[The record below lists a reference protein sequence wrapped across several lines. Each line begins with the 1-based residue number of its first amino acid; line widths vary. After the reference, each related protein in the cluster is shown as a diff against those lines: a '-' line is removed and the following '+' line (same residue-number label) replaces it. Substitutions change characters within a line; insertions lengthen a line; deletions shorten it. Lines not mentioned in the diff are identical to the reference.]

1 MKGKQ
6 KILLLV
12 CSVIA
17 VVSVSCMAAYALL
30 KTVTETKT
38 NTFTSSRNITTTLTE
53 TEWTSDSGKNYLPG
67 DVIKKN
73 PVMNNESD
81 QPVYMAVKVDYLDDN
96 GNLMSAEEFKKYASI
111 TDYDNDNWKMATVN
125 SDGSEVWIYMTAV
138 EAGESTEALFNNV
151 TVNTGITEEWSS
163 AAKTTTIYKCDADGN
178 KLSIIDTTKEQYD
191 PTVVYKDADGN
202 IVSAGTLPTFNIK
215 VTGFAVQASTFAD
228 YNEAQPEL
236 IKLVNSKTSDDAQ
249 F

>member
-1 MKGKQ
+1 
-6 KILLLV
+6 
-12 CSVIA
+12 
-17 VVSVSCMAAYALL
+17 
-30 KTVTETKT
+30 
-38 NTFTSSRNITTTLTE
+38 
-53 TEWTSDSGKNYLPG
+53 
-67 DVIKKN
+67 
-73 PVMNNESD
+73 
-81 QPVYMAVKVDYLDDN
+81 
-96 GNLMSAEEFKKYASI
+96 MSAEEFKKYASI

-151 TVNTGITEEWSS
+151 TVNAGITEEWSS

>member
-1 MKGKQ
+1 MTTCK
-6 KILLLV
+6 KITLTAAAMVLSAGL
-12 CSVIA
+12 A
-17 VVSVSCMAAYALL
+17 VGGTLAYLNA
-30 KTVTETKT
+30 VTETKT

-81 QPVYMAVKVDYLDDN
+81 QPVYMAVKVDYLDDK

-125 SDGSEVWIYMTAV
+125 SDGSEVWIYMPAV

-151 TVNTGITEEWSS
+151 TVNAGITEEWSS

>member
-81 QPVYMAVKVDYLDDN
+81 QPVYMAVKVDYLDDK
-96 GNLMSAEEFKKYASI
+96 GNLMSAEEFKKYATI

-151 TVNTGITEEWSS
+151 TVNAGITEEWSS

-202 IVSAGTLPTFNIK
+202 IVNAGTLPTFNIK

>member
-17 VVSVSCMAAYALL
+17 VVSVSGMAAYALL

-81 QPVYMAVKVDYLDDN
+81 QPVYMAVKVDYLDDK
-96 GNLMSAEEFKKYASI
+96 GNLMSAEEFKKYATI

-151 TVNTGITEEWSS
+151 TVNAGITEEWSS

-202 IVSAGTLPTFNIK
+202 IVNAGTLPTFNIK

-228 YNEAQPEL
+228 YNAAQPEL
-236 IKLVNSKTSDDAQ
+236 IKLVNSKTSANAQ

>member
-17 VVSVSCMAAYALL
+17 VVSVSGMAAYALL

-81 QPVYMAVKVDYLDDN
+81 QPVYMAVKVDYLDDK